1 MNKFYLVMTAGLL
14 AMTAT
19 IISTQARAEFK
30 AELKTDVKAKHVTQV
45 GISYGKGSV
54 VQNNIAGIAANGLAN
69 ANIKLNTKVKTGN
82 VTQVGVAYMGTSMQ
96 SNLGSVTINAK

>member
-1 MNKFYLVMTAGLL
+1 MNKSHLMMQAGLFAL
-14 AMTAT
+14 TAT
-19 IISTQARAEFK
+19 IVSTQAHAEFK
-30 AELKTDVKAKHVTQV
+30 AELKTDVKANNVTQV

-54 VQNNIAGIAANGLAN
+54 VQNNIAGIATNGLGN
-69 ANIKLNTKVKTGN
+69 ATIKLNTKVNTGN

>member
-1 MNKFYLVMTAGLL
+1 MNKSNLMITAGLF
-14 AMTAT
+14 AIAAS
-19 IISTQARAEFK
+19 IVATQARAEFK
-30 AELKTDVKAKHVTQV
+30 AELKTSVEARSVTQV

-54 VQNNIAGIAANGLAN
+54 VQNNVGGIAANGLAN